1 MANVERYIVTGNN
14 IPAWLRD
21 YMNKGI
27 VRVVKN
33 EDEEFEK
40 IQLELP
46 TGRKFAM
53 YGDVILKERSGL
65 CVLTG
70 EQAKKYKVIP
80 REIQKEDKRNNRK
93 ENENNVEV
101 EK

>member
-14 IPAWLRD
+14 IPAWLND
-21 YMNKGI
+21 YANKGI
-27 VRVVKN
+27 VRVIVD
-33 EDEEFEK
+33 EDGEFEK

-46 TGRKFAM
+46 TGRKFAK
-53 YGDVILKERSGL
+53 YGDVILKERNGL

-80 REIQKEDKRNNRK
+80 REIQKEDKRNGRK
-93 ENENNVEV
+93 ENEDAKV